1 MYIVFRNGTKKAIR
15 IIIDILAVCVALML
29 GIVGYGFYAF
39 GYIWQSL
46 HWTVIPCCILG
57 AWLCWGAAGWIMN
70 RLGKNM
76 DNAGE

>member
-1 MYIVFRNGTKKAIR
+1 MKKLIR
-15 IIIDILAVCVALML
+15 IIIDILAVGVAFVL

-57 AWLCWGAAGWIMN
+57 AMLCWGAAGWILK
-70 RLGKNM
+70 RVGR
-76 DNAGE
+76 DT